1 MTRTGEEGGLR
12 PGGDEPGL
20 PDEALREL
28 VAEADTGRRQ
38 PGGWQGGVLT
48 LLAVAWSLF
57 QLWYASPLPF
67 WFEFGIFN
75 DTEARSIHLAFALA
89 LAFLAYPASRRSP
102 RDRIASFDWAL
113 GLAGMACA
121 GYIALFYRELS
132 TRPGLPTSLDLAAAL
147 IGLGLLL
154 EATRRTLGWP
164 LAVLALVFLGYVFLG
179 PHMPD
184 AIAHRG
190 ASLAK
195 GMSHFWLTTEG
206 VFGVALGVS
215 TSFIFLFVLFG
226 AMLETAGAGGYFIAA
241 AISLLGRFRGGPAK
255 AAVVASAATGV
266 ISGSSIAN
274 VVTTGTFTIPLMKR
288 VGYPAKKAA
297 AVEVAASVDGQIMP
311 PVMGAA
317 AFLMTEYVG
326 IAYTEVLKHAFL
338 PALLS
343 YLGLFYMVH
352 LEAVRH
358 GIEGLPARTLTP
370 WQQRLARAVMA
381 FAGIVILAG
390 AVVWGL
396 GWIKAVWPQAS
407 FWIVSVLMF
416 FLYLALV
423 RLAARM
429 PPLPF
434 DDPQAQITE
443 LPEAGKT
450 IPAGLHYL
458 LPVAVL
464 IWNLMVERL
473 SPGLAAF
480 WALTYLV
487 FILLTQRPLYAF
499 FRGQGRLGAA
509 AIQGLRDLWAALVG
523 GARNMVPIAVA
534 TATAGIIV
542 GTVTLTG
549 IGLVLTEV
557 IEMLA
562 GGNLLLLLLLVAFI
576 CVILGMGLPTTAN
589 YIVVSTLM
597 APVVVEVGGAN
608 GLVVP
613 LVAVHMFVFYFGLMA
628 DVTPPVGLAS
638 YAAAGIAR
646 TDPIAVGVQAF
657 FYSLRTAIL
666 PFMFLFNTQLLLIGV
681 GGWGG
686 LVLTVAAGVTA
697 MMAFVAALQGWF
709 FARNRWWETG
719 VLLLVAFTLLRPGF
733 WMDRIVSPYIEV
745 PAAELETVIR
755 PLPAGAPLRVFV
767 EGLNLQGEEVHRGV
781 VLPLGEPTGGARE
794 RLRSAGV
801 HVMPLGDRWQIV
813 GVDFGSVAAKMG
825 IESGLSISHVELPNP
840 DRPAKE
846 WFYLPAWALMM
857 ALAWWQWRRSARRSG

>member
-1 MTRTGEEGGLR
+1 MKEGRRQPL
-12 PGGDEPGL
+12 DEPGL

-28 VAEADTGRRQ
+28 IAEADTGRRQ
-38 PGGWQGGVLT
+38 PAGWQGWVLT
-48 LLAVAWSLF
+48 LLALAWSLF

-67 WFEFGIFN
+67 LLDVGIFN
-75 DTEARSIHLAFALA
+75 DTEARSIHLAFAIA
-89 LAFLAYPASRRSP
+89 LAFLAYPALKRSP
-102 RDRIASFDWAL
+102 RDHVPLFDWGLA
-113 GLAGMACA
+113 LAGMACA
-121 GYIALFYRELS
+121 GYIAFFYRELS
-132 TRPGLPTSLDLAAAL
+132 TRPGLPSPMDMTAAVVGLA
-147 IGLGLLL
+147 LLL
-154 EATRRTLGWP
+154 EAARRSLGWP
-164 LAVLALVFLGYVFLG
+164 LTLLALIFLGYVFLG
-179 PHMPD
+179 PYMPD

-255 AAVVASAATGV
+255 AAVVASASTGI

-288 VGYPAKKAA
+288 VGYPPKKAA

-326 IAYTEVLKHAFL
+326 IPYIEVLKHAFL
-338 PALLS
+338 PAVLS
-343 YLGLFYMVH
+343 YLGLFYLVH

-370 WQQRLARAVMA
+370 WQQRLLRAVMA

-390 AVVWGL
+390 VVVWGL
-396 GWIKAVWPQAS
+396 GWIKALWPQGS
-407 FWIVSVLMF
+407 FFVVSVLMF

-434 DDPQAQITE
+434 DDPKAEITE
-443 LPEAGKT
+443 LPEARKT

-458 LPVAVL
+458 LPVAML

-480 WALTYLV
+480 WALTYLI
-487 FILLTQRPLYAF
+487 FIILTQRPLYAF
-499 FRGQGRLGAA
+499 FRAEGCYGASLA
-509 AIQGLRDLWAALVG
+509 EGLRDLWMAMVG
-523 GARNMVPIAVA
+523 GARNMVPIAIA
-534 TATAGIIV
+534 TASAGIIV

-562 GGNLLLLLLLVAFI
+562 GGNLLLLLLLVALI
-576 CVILGMGLPTTAN
+576 CMILGMGLPTTAN

-597 APVVVEVGGAN
+597 APVVVEVGGQN

-613 LVAVHMFVFYFGLMA
+613 LIAVHMFVFYFGLMA

-657 FYSLRTAIL
+657 VYSIRTAIL

-681 GGWGG
+681 ESWTG

-697 MMAFVAALQGWF
+697 MMAFVAAMQGWF
-709 FARNRWWETG
+709 FARNRWWEAG
-719 VLLLVAFTLLRPGF
+719 LLLLVAFTLLRPGF
-733 WMDRIVSPYIEV
+733 WMDRLVPPYTEV
-745 PAAELETVIR
+745 PAVELERVVTS
-755 PLPAGAPLRVFV
+755 LPAGASLRLFV
-767 EGLNLQGEEVHRGV
+767 EGVNLEGAEVRRGV
-781 VLPLGEPTGGARE
+781 ILPLGEPSENARD
-794 RLRSAGV
+794 RLRSVGIR
-801 HVMPLGDRWQIV
+801 VMPLGDRWQIV
-813 GVDFGSVAAKMG
+813 GVEFGSLAAKFG
-825 IESGLSISHVELPNP
+825 LEPGLSISHVELPNP

-846 WFYLPAWALMM
+846 WLYLPAWAAMLALMG
-857 ALAWWQWRRSARRSG
+857 WQRRRPQPSR